1 MAFKETEDLRIV
13 KEAEEIAD
21 RIWDEI
27 VTWDYFA
34 KDTVGKQLVKA
45 TDSIG
50 ANIVESQGRFHP
62 KDVINFLYMA
72 RGSLKETKYWL
83 KRAIRR
89 GLLEK
94 GKYEEFINK
103 IDNLAPQLNAFI
115 RTQQK
120 RKSIKLTNQQTSKLR
135 DES

>member
-1 MAFKETEDLRIV
+1 MAFEEIENLRIV

-21 RIWDEI
+21 KIWDEV
-27 VTWDYFA
+27 VTWNYFS

-45 TDSIG
+45 VDSIG

-83 KRAIRR
+83 RRAIKRH
-89 GLLEK
+89 LLLKE
-94 GKYEEFINK
+94 KYEKFINR

-115 RTQQK
+115 KVQQK
-120 RKSIKLTNQQTSKLR
+120 RKS
-135 DES
+135 D